1 MIYEPFQ
8 RSKEEIAA
16 VVNRVQRKYD
26 FDIVEEDNG
35 AYRLTITDGVKSSD
49 VLITQSED
57 IESEV
62 IRLVAD
68 VDAHKYDTKD

>member
-1 MIYEPFQ
+1 MIYPPFK

-16 VVNRVQRKYD
+16 AVNRVQRKYD

-35 AYRLTITDGVKSSD
+35 AYRLTIYDGVKSSD

-62 IRLVAD
+62 MRLVAD
-68 VDAHKYDTKD
+68 VDSHKFDTED

>member
-1 MIYEPFQ
+1 MIYPPFQ

-16 VVNRVQRKYD
+16 IVNRVQRKYD
-26 FDIVEEDNG
+26 FNIAEEDNG
-35 AYRLTITDGVKSSD
+35 AYRLTITDGAKSSD
-49 VLITQSED
+49 VVISPNED

-62 IRLVAD
+62 MRLVAD

>member
-1 MIYEPFQ
+1 MIYGPFQ

-16 VVNRVQRKYD
+16 IVNRVQRKYD

-49 VLITQSED
+49 VVISPNED

-62 IRLVAD
+62 MRLVAD
-68 VDAHKYDTKD
+68 VDSHKFDTED

>member
-1 MIYEPFQ
+1 MIYGPFQ

-16 VVNRVQRKYD
+16 IVNRAQRKYD

-35 AYRLTITDGVKSSD
+35 AYRLTIHDGVKSSD

-57 IESEV
+57 IEYEV
-62 IRLVAD
+62 MRLVAD
-68 VDAHKYDTKD
+68 VDSHKFDTED

>member
-1 MIYEPFQ
+1 MIYPPFK

-16 VVNRVQRKYD
+16 IVNRVQRKYD
-26 FDIVEEDNG
+26 FNIVEEDNG
-35 AYRLTITDGVKSSD
+35 AYRLTIHDGVKSSD

-62 IRLVAD
+62 MRLVAD
-68 VDAHKYDTKD
+68 VDIHKFDTED